1 VPDPPLAMMYYDH
14 SICVGYQREYN
25 VLNDVTGVLALA
37 HARKRR
43 RNATHTCTCHPAVTL
58 C

>member
-1 VPDPPLAMMYYDH
+1 MMYYDH